1 MPLTPNNN
9 VAFLRRSFW
18 PLVLLTMLQQLSSAV
33 AGDWPQIL
41 GPARNGIAA
50 DDEQLIAWPSDG
62 PKEVW
67 TADVGQGF
75 AGVAVRGDTVVL
87 FHRTDEREV
96 VEARSAT
103 TGRQQWAQPAAVDY
117 RSGMSSDSGPR
128 CVPLIHE
135 DRILVFGIA
144 GHLRCLARD
153 DGSEIWSRDTWK
165 DFGAPEGYF
174 GAGSSPLVIG
184 NVVVVN
190 VGGRSGAAVVGFDL
204 KTGRTLWSSFDDTA
218 SYSSPIA
225 ITRNDRTQAVVITRL
240 HTLFLNP
247 ADGDVIDSFP
257 FGARGPTVNG
267 ASPVW
272 IDDHAFVSSSYRVG
286 SVLADC
292 RGASVKAAELGEDL
306 LATQYA
312 TPVRHGR
319 LLYAV
324 DGRQD
329 IGSATVKCIDPLN
342 KETLWQ
348 QPGFDYGT
356 LLRVRDEL
364 IFLTCGGELIRF
376 AADDAGYKESH
387 RSTVLESTPRG
398 YRLPALSNGRLYIRD
413 DQQMKCLQ
421 VGLSKSVE

>member
-1 MPLTPNNN
+1 MPLTPNDNLP
-9 VAFLRRSFW
+9 FLRRCFRR
-18 PLVLLTMLQQLSSAV
+18 LVMLTMLLQASSAL

-41 GPARNGIAA
+41 GPNRNGIAA

-75 AGVAVRGDTVVL
+75 AGVAVRGDTVIL

-144 GHLRCLARD
+144 GQLRCLAWN

-184 NVVVVN
+184 DVVVVN
-190 VGGRSGAAVVGFDL
+190 VGGRAGAAVVGFDL

-225 ITRNDRTQAVVITRL
+225 ITPNDRTQAVVITRL

-272 IDDHAFVSSSYRVG
+272 IDDHIFVSSSYRVG

-292 RGASVKAAELGEDL
+292 RGDSVKAAELGEDL

-312 TPVRHGR
+312 TPVRHGI

-376 AADDAGYKESH
+376 AADDTGYKESN
-387 RSTVLESTPRG
+387 RSTVLEATPRG

-413 DQQMKCLQ
+413 DQQLKCLQ
-421 VGLSKSVE
+421 VGLSKSVQ